1 MKKIIIPILLFMM
14 FIPLLV
20 NAEICNQDK
29 ISISLITIEESSDN
43 VTEIDKATANGKN
56 INLNLSMSE
65 VGDNIKYAGVTS
77 RLYLIYFL

>member
-29 ISISLITIEESSDN
+29 ISISSITIEESSDN
-43 VTEIDKATANGKN
+43 VTEIDKDF
-56 INLNLSMSE
+56 E
-65 VGDNIKYAGVTS
+65 GDAFFPKIDEEKWKVVEC
-77 RLYLIYFL
+77 